1 MVTISRKQTL
11 VQLSDDLLSAL
22 DARAA
27 RDGKS
32 RSAVIREAV
41 EQHVHDE
48 IQAEISRQI
57 VEAYRRT
64 PQSDEDADFYD
75 SLAADAARALD
86 EEEGKDGW

>member
-1 MVTISRKQTL
+1 MVTIARKQTL
-11 VQLSDDLLSAL
+11 VQLSEELVEAL
-22 DARAA
+22 DRRAA
-27 RDGKS
+27 SDGKS

-41 EQHVHDE
+41 EHHVHDE

-86 EEEGKDGW
+86 EEEGEDGW